1 METLNYEKISALQ
14 TKEKGSEWRT
24 KVQVNKQSV
33 VPKVYVFFD
42 AICDFFSPLACHHTT
57 LLWCRRSRLHYIGS
71 NVCQNS
77 PLCRSQ
83 CHVIR
88 WNFSKCMMNTAAYVN
103 LQTENKNIIPDKW
116 PLNLWLVSKKQI
128 LGLVHTFL
136 RHNIIMTFLRPIPI
150 CTADWGYAHCWI
162 KLVVFQW

>member
-1 METLNYEKISALQ
+1 MSALQ
-14 TKEKGSEWRT
+14 TKQNGSEWRT
-24 KVQVNKQSV
+24 KVQSKQTECCLC
-33 VPKVYVFFD
+33 F
-42 AICDFFSPLACHHTT
+42 
-57 LLWCRRSRLHYIGS
+57 LWCNLWLFLSFGLPPHHPPVMQEVHIALHRLQWVS
-71 NVCQNS
+71 KQS

-83 CHVIR
+83 YHVIR
-88 WNFSKCMMNTAAYVN
+88 GSFSKCMINTVGYIN

-116 PLNLWLVSKKQI
+116 PLNLCSLVSKNQI
-128 LGLVHTFL
+128 LDLVHTFL